1 MVELER
7 THELAGRA
15 RAIADYIAG
24 MTDRF
29 AIAEYER
36 IFSASTLT

>member
-1 MVELER
+1 MAKLEQNDGA
-7 THELAGRA
+7 TGRA
-15 RAIADYIAG
+15 RAVADYIAG

-29 AIAEYER
+29 AIAEHER